1 MMLHK
6 VKCSILLVL
15 MAALA
20 GCAAQA
26 PKVDHTA
33 FNQEK
38 PRSILI
44 VPVVNDSVD
53 VDAPNYFLSTVAMPL
68 AEKGYYV
75 FPVNTVKTVLEGE
88 GLYDAN
94 LIHSSDPIRLGEM
107 FGADSILYVTINEW
121 DAQYVLIS
129 TTVTVG
135 FSYRIVS
142 GRTGEE
148 LWTAEKVMQYTPQ
161 QNNSSGNPM
170 ADLIAMAVTAA
181 ITRAAPNYMPLT
193 RQANHQVFYLD
204 QTKLPNGPYL
214 QSKKDEI

>member
-1 MMLHK
+1 MFK
-6 VKCSILLVL
+6 KIQCSILLTLIAVL
-15 MAALA
+15 S
-20 GCAAQA
+20 GCATQT
-26 PKVDHTA
+26 PKVEHTA

-94 LIHSSDPIRLGEM
+94 LIHSADPVKLGSM
-107 FGADSILYVTINEW
+107 FGADSILFVTINKW

-135 FSYRIVS
+135 FNYRIVS

-148 LWTAEKVMQYTPQ
+148 LWAAEKVMQYTPQ

-170 ADLIAMAVTAA
+170 ADLLVMAVTAA
-181 ITRAAPNYMPLT
+181 ITRADPNYIPLT
-193 RQANHQVFYLD
+193 RQANHQVFYID
-204 QTKLPNGPYL
+204 QTQLPDGPYL
-214 QSKKDEI
+214 QKEKIKNI